1 MTPINA
7 RQLIA
12 RSVLS
17 RSYNDKPPLGDDSE
31 YALFARSAMQA
42 GADPLGDT
50 LTPEVLTRIVLD
62 GCAFVATH
70 ADDKIAYAARQH
82 PLNHLPE
89 TPAFVA
95 DTLSVEDIQLANE
108 SLFGQSPLIEKPLP
122 DGQEEEIR
130 SQSKEQ
136 AEEDPSKS
144 MTDNETLQCAL
155 LNADYP
161 PPVPPQFD
169 PSVVDRGISRENIS
183 TAYYISPG
191 HIYELITESTT
202 VANTQQQ
209 PLYLRLSPRP
219 QPPHVPS
226 K

>member
-1 MTPINA
+1 MTPTNA

-12 RSVLS
+12 RSLLS
-17 RSYNDKPPLGDDSE
+17 RSYDKKPPLGDDSE

-42 GADPLGDT
+42 GADPFGDT
-50 LTPEVLTRIVLD
+50 LTPEVLTRIILD

-70 ADDKIAYAARQH
+70 GDDKIAYAARQH

-89 TPAFVA
+89 TPDFVA
-95 DTLSVEDIQLANE
+95 NTLSVEDLQLANE

-122 DGQEEEIR
+122 SGQEEEIQ
-130 SQSKEQ
+130 SQP
-136 AEEDPSKS
+136 EEYSPKS
-144 MTDNETLQCAL
+144 ITDNETLEYAL
-155 LNADYP
+155 LHSDYP

-202 VANTQQQ
+202 VTNTQQE

-219 QPPHVPS
+219 RPPHVPS